1 LALFSIFR
9 GWLKRQAD
17 MRALE
22 ALGPEG
28 RREIAQD
35 FSLSESTLSGLAARG
50 PSAADQLPK
59 ILRSASLD
67 PAELSCSHPEVMRD
81 MAVVCSQCDESSR
94 CESDLTLRISAAT
107 YDEYCPN
114 AQTIKA
120 LRQEEMNR

>member
-1 LALFSIFR
+1 MTLFSTVR

-17 MRALE
+17 LRALE

-35 FSLSESTLSGLAARG
+35 FGLCDSTLSSLATSG
-50 PSAADQLPK
+50 PEAADQLPK
-59 ILRSASLD
+59 MLRSVSLD
-67 PAELSCSHPEVMRD
+67 PAELGCTHPEVMRD
-81 MAVVCSQCDESSR
+81 MAVVCSECDEKSR
-94 CESDLTLRISAAT
+94 CRSDLTLRISAVT

-114 AQTIKA
+114 AQTIDA